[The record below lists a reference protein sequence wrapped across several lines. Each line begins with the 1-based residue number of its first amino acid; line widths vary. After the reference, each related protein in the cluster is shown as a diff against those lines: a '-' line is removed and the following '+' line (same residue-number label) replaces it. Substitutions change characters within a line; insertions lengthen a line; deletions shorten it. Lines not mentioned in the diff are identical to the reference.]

1 MLRICFSQAIS
12 RYSGQTMSGM
22 VHDRFMVDLLHI
34 RAAGKG
40 EGCKANQK
48 VYFVRKIPPLKVNN

>member
-1 MLRICFSQAIS
+1 
-12 RYSGQTMSGM
+12 MSGM
-22 VHDRFMVDLLHI
+22 VHDQFMVDLLHI

-48 VYFVRKIPPLKVNN
+48 VYFVYKIRPLKVNN